1 MDDMVFASTL
11 IYYDTHRQ
19 THTEHSRTDILAHT
33 WAQETSK
40 KLICMRKI
48 ICFLYLWFKNFANI
62 TFYNKLCSEV
72 TESAQKNDKN
82 ERKKKC
88 SLHSLRGSL
97 KSFEGR
103 GVQKFRIIFKKIREL
118 EAMIMQK
125 FSIENIW
132 SLKIMSNL

>member
-1 MDDMVFASTL
+1 M
-11 IYYDTHRQ
+11 
-19 THTEHSRTDILAHT
+19 
-33 WAQETSK
+33 
-40 KLICMRKI
+40 
-48 ICFLYLWFKNFANI
+48 
-62 TFYNKLCSEV
+62 

-82 ERKKKC
+82 ERKKC

-125 FSIENIW
+125 FSMENILN
-132 SLKIMSNL
+132 LKIMSHL